1 MSSQAYLRVD
11 VDSIKGLFG
20 IMSARASILGS
31 TTRAARATLYNMSES
46 SLSDLEPG
54 NRVPTSDEIT
64 EISGAFTALG
74 MSMYPDAIAALPAT
88 QS

>member
-20 IMSARASILGS
+20 IMSARASTLGS

-54 NRVPTSDEIT
+54 NRVPTSEEI
-64 EISGAFTALG
+64 EQIGGAFTALG
-74 MSMYPDAIAALPAT
+74 MSMYPDAIASLPAT
-88 QS
+88 QP

>member
-31 TTRAARATLYNMSES
+31 TTRAQRATLY
-46 SLSDLEPG
+46 
-54 NRVPTSDEIT
+54 
-64 EISGAFTALG
+64 G
-74 MSMYPDAIAALPAT
+74 MS
-88 QS
+88 